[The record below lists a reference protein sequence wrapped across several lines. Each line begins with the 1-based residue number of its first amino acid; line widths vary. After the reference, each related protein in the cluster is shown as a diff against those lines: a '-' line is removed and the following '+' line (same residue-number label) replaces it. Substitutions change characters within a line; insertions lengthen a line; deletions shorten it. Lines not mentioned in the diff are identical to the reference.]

1 MAQQLKRYF
10 VGFSTQ
16 NSDQTG
22 VRQFYDID
30 LINADL
36 MASFQTRV
44 GERVMRPDYGCHLW
58 DYLMEPL
65 TPGMIDTITSEAMRI
80 CQLDSRLIVNDVQVT
95 EIDGGFIVSIT
106 LTYQPWNVIGTFT
119 ATFER
124 SDAQYYGLT

>member
-22 VRQFYDID
+22 VRQYYDID
-30 LINADL
+30 LINVDL

-44 GERVMRPDYGCHLW
+44 GERVMRPDFGCHLW

-65 TPGMIDTITSEAMRI
+65 TPGMRDTITSEAVRV

-95 EIDGGFIVSIT
+95 EIAGGFIVNIT
-106 LTYQPWNVIGTFT
+106 LTYLPWNVISTFT
-119 ATFER
+119 ANFER